1 MIEGLVLWYSLL
13 STALGY
19 NLLAFIKKAADS
31 GGPVKV
37 AIFFGSK
44 SDTATMGK
52 AAAVL
57 EEFGIEYKA
66 FVISAHRAGEL
77 LHKTVKQCEDEGFEV
92 IIAGA
97 GLAAAL
103 PGVIAGIT
111 TIPVIGVPLECV
123 SDKSNGLGGMDAL
136 LSIVQMPPQIPV
148 ATVGIGNAKN
158 AGYLACQILSI
169 KYPELKTK
177 LLAFRKKLADDA
189 AAGVEAGVTF

>member
-1 MIEGLVLWYSLL
+1 MVKSVIV
-13 STALGY
+13 
-19 NLLAFIKKAADS
+19 FADFMAETRRTDL
-31 GGPVKV
+31 KV

-44 SDTATMGK
+44 SDTEKMKK
-52 AAAVL
+52 AAEVL
-57 EEFGIEYKA
+57 KEFGVEYKA

-77 LHKTVKQCEDEGFEV
+77 LHKTVKQCENDGFEV

-111 TIPVIGVPLECV
+111 TLPVIGVPLECI
-123 SDKSNGLGGMDAL
+123 SAGSNGLGGMDAL

-158 AGYLACQILSI
+158 AAYLAVQILSI
-169 KYPELKTK
+169 KYPELKEK

-189 AAGVEAGVTF
+189 SAGVAAGVEL